1 MTKQRARIRGDES
14 GFTLME
20 MIITIIITSMIIG
33 VLAAVFVT
41 SANSTNATKQRSNQS
56 NDAQVISSFLV
67 KDAQAAGG
75 ITQQTGLND
84 PTLGVFT
91 NTPATC
97 TRGGNP
103 ITGTVLRLRW
113 VDVVAGNTIDAV
125 YWVSGNTLT
134 RSVCTNGGSATDIT
148 LAKTIASA
156 SANCTIGGSTGAC
169 NNGVNGQPEMP
180 DSVHLLITATNNPNP
195 SGPALVGTYTLHA
208 DREPAVEPADGL
220 RHPEPRQLGVSLVDH
235 ARIVVPGR
243 RPLEQRRAEDLRR
256 RSGQPER
263 QLRLLRPCDA
273 ALPHAHN
280 FIGHHEPLHDTD
292 PAVARRHDGPRPA
305 APAGSR
311 SPASTRRRSRS
322 ATTQRARSRAASTTW
337 RTASRSGTTPRSRR
351 PRAACSSTCRTSRS
365 RSGTTPASHFPR

>member
-1 MTKQRARIRGDES
+1 MTKLRARIRGDES

-41 SANSTNATKQRSNQS
+41 SANSTNATRQRSNQS

-91 NTPATC
+91 NPPATC

-113 VDVVAGNTIDAV
+113 VDAVAGNTIDAV

-134 RSVCTNGGSATDIT
+134 RTVCTNGGSATDIT

-169 NNGVNGQPEMP
+169 NNGANGQPEMP

-195 SGPALVGTYTLHA
+195 NGAALVGTYTYTLTA
-208 DREPAVEPADGL
+208 NL
-220 RHPEPRQLGVSLVDH
+220 RPSRLTASDTPSPDNSASASLITLGSYVPR
-235 ARIVVPGR
+235 R

-256 RSGQPER
+256 RLGQPGR
-263 QLRLLRPCDA
+263 ATASPTTMRPCCTTHSR
-273 ALPHAHN
+273 L
-280 FIGHHEPLHDTD
+280 
-292 PAVARRHDGPRPA
+292 RR
-305 APAGSR
+305 
-311 SPASTRRRSRS
+311 
-322 ATTQRARSRAASTTW
+322 
-337 RTASRSGTTPRSRR
+337 ASRTPSR
-351 PRAACSSTCRTSRS
+351 
-365 RSGTTPASHFPR
+365 H